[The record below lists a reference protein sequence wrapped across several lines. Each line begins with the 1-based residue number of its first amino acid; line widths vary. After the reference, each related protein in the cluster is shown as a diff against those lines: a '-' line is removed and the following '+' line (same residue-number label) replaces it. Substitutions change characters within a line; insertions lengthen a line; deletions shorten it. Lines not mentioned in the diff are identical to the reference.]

1 MPRINRTV
9 RSTDE
14 SFVQWVRK
22 TSSLLQILGVVA
34 FVVAQFLIL
43 EPWFGVPV
51 LLVLGLLGLTPILF
65 AGSIVV
71 SD

>member
-1 MPRINRTV
+1 V
-9 RSTDE
+9 GAQD
-14 SFVQWVRK
+14 
-22 TSSLLQILGVVA
+22 LQILGVVA